1 MLSDRNYMRNPQSN
15 NQFSSKPVFI
25 IIAINIFIFMIGM
38 TGLEL
43 DSKLTNP
50 LALVTSMFQHANFS
64 HLLFNMWSLYLF
76 GTAITPP
83 LSGNKFLKVYF
94 ISGISG
100 GILWL
105 LFNWGAAT
113 TTLYGIIPHSV
124 IGASGAVF
132 GIMMACAM
140 LKPNMEILL
149 IICPVPIKM
158 KTLALV
164 LLVFEIFSQLSVN
177 DNIANLAHLG
187 GFIAAYIYL
196 KLTYKGEMWDP
207 LKNVT
212 KEIEE
217 KTKNKSVHKDWTI
230 VGGDKDKVSQVE
242 LNFLL
247 DKISSHGINS
257 LTEAETDRLKLAREQ
272 ING

>member
-43 DSKLTNP
+43 DSKLSNP
-50 LALVTSMFQHANFS
+50 LALVTSMFQHGNFS
-64 HLLFNMWSLYLF
+64 HLIFNMWSLFLF
-76 GTAITPP
+76 GTAIIPP

-94 ISGISG
+94 ISGLSG
-100 GILWL
+100 GLLWL
-105 LFNWGAAT
+105 SFNWGS
-113 TTLYGIIPHSV
+113 GDSV

-212 KEIEE
+212 KEIKE
-217 KTKNKSVHKDWTI
+217 KTINRSVHKDWSI

-257 LTEAETDRLKLAREQ
+257 LTEAETDRLKQARKQ
-272 ING
+272 NNG